1 MTMRLIE
8 ISDEY
13 IEYMKKFFE
22 NILDNKMNSRKHG
35 RKYLGVIMNINNQDY
50 FAPLSSPKKSDYNT
64 DGSIK
69 NSTII
74 VLRMITKKNSKE
86 HLLGTIKLNNMIP
99 VPSTEIINYNLNLE
113 KDKKYK
119 NLVINELRWIQKNTS
134 KITKAAQNVY
144 NIKMNENKNI
154 NSKNERFLN
163 SIISFKEAEEKCKL
177 FKK

>member
-1 MTMRLIE
+1 
-8 ISDEY
+8 
-13 IEYMKKFFE
+13 
-22 NILDNKMNSRKHG
+22 
-35 RKYLGVIMNINNQDY
+35 
-50 FAPLSSPKKSDYNT
+50 
-64 DGSIK
+64 
-69 NSTII
+69 
-74 VLRMITKKNSKE
+74 MITKKNSKE

>member
-74 VLRMITKKNSKE
+74 VLRLITKK
-86 HLLGTIKLNNMIP
+86 ILNNIYW
-99 VPSTEIINYNLNLE
+99 V
-113 KDKKYK
+113 
-119 NLVINELRWIQKNTS
+119 Q
-134 KITKAAQNVY
+134 
-144 NIKMNENKNI
+144 
-154 NSKNERFLN
+154 
-163 SIISFKEAEEKCKL
+163 
-177 FKK
+177 